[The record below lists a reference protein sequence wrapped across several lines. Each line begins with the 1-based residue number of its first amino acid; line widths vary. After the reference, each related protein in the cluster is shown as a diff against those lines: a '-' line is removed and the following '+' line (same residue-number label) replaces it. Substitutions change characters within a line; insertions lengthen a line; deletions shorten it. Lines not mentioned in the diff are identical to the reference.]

1 MNLVAKLG
9 HGIMCFCD
17 YDVLDVDC
25 NIVEVMILTFKLCES
40 MMFSNLFHKTALCVL
55 LEDKQK
61 GKSGGVDRP
70 WILPTFSHGL

>member
-9 HGIMCFCD
+9 YGIMCFCD
-17 YDVLDVDC
+17 YNFLDVDC
-25 NIVEVMILTFKLCES
+25 NIIEVMILSFKSCKSLL
-40 MMFSNLFHKTALCVL
+40 FSNLFQRDCPFVL

-70 WILPTFSHGL
+70 WILLTFNHGL